1 MTSRSSLPSSAMML
15 KEGAIV
21 DSMNRERIARLLRF
35 ASSLSEDPEAK
46 VSLDDYVGRMPEDQK
61 RIYYL
66 GGPDLASMKK
76 SPNLEIFRRRG
87 LEVLYLTEP
96 IDEFVMNALGSY
108 GGKTLTS
115 IDSDD
120 LELSASGKDEKAVV
134 AGEAEESK
142 GAESGFS
149 RVLDLFREAVG
160 HRVREVRESKRLTDS
175 PCCLVNAEGGFSTQ
189 MQRLMKL
196 ANKDFPEPARILEIN
211 PSSPLVRR
219 LCRLSANSQ
228 HDAFIKQCGLQL
240 WSNAM
245 ILEGITPD
253 PEDLVAR
260 VQAFM
265 DEAAEKRSP
274 LILA

>member
-1 MTSRSSLPSSAMML
+1 
-15 KEGAIV
+15 
-21 DSMNRERIARLLRF
+21 
-35 ASSLSEDPEAK
+35 
-46 VSLDDYVGRMPEDQK
+46 
-61 RIYYL
+61 
-66 GGPDLASMKK
+66 
-76 SPNLEIFRRRG
+76 
-87 LEVLYLTEP
+87 
-96 IDEFVMNALGSY
+96 
-108 GGKTLTS
+108 
-115 IDSDD
+115 
-120 LELSASGKDEKAVV
+120 
-134 AGEAEESK
+134 
-142 GAESGFS
+142 
-149 RVLDLFREAVG
+149 
-160 HRVREVRESKRLTDS
+160 VREVRESKRLTDS
-175 PCCLVNAEGGFSTQ
+175 PCCLVNSEGGFSTQ

-245 ILEGITPD
+245 ILEPPPD

-260 VQAFM
+260 VQGFM